1 MASAG
6 SRAAVDLTQDEHI
19 SEDATPQHLALSES
33 TNEALAKG
41 APGLARLLENLCVEE
56 VDPRHQRI
64 RLGNVSLRE
73 RVLDPL
79 PGSIDLLC
87 YLGYS
92 KLEEDGEDFLC
103 LDASRH
109 SVDAARRERRWLEEF
124 VEKRWRPPVWNC
136 PTCTLLNQPGVTK
149 CEACEEP
156 RPAWASAPTLPIPS
170 LKPSHGSPTCR
181 PPSGVEPSSSRAG
194 INVACSER
202 QLERDR
208 ILAEAKADRQRFD
221 VGMPTSI
228 TRAPAVPGPSVL
240 QAPKADGRRLNVG
253 TPDPVTRAPAASGSS
268 ALQAP
273 PSRASLRVRLV
284 NGNVTEH
291 AFAAC
296 DPLRRV
302 FEHVDCLLDATG
314 ISSACVDYCL
324 LQAIPRRVFIREVL
338 GERSLAE
345 LGLVPSATLSMLRAE
360 DRGRVQSGGV
370 ETALLTGDIA
380 GLSYDEMLELESRMG
395 VATPKSSSRPSK
407 RARDS
412 QTIVIKYTASA
423 GSLTDD
429 NQRCAICLDDFQ
441 EGVELR
447 RLWCGHSFH
456 RVCVDTW
463 LTDND
468 ECPVCRET
476 MRP

>member
-1 MASAG
+1 MH
-6 SRAAVDLTQDEHI
+6 AVDLTVGGDA
-19 SEDATPQHLALSES
+19 SEDVAPQHLALSES
-33 TNEALAKG
+33 NQEALAKG

-56 VDPRHQRI
+56 VDPRHQRM

-92 KLEEDGEDFLC
+92 KLEEDGEAFLC

-109 SVDAARRERRWLEEF
+109 SADAAKRERIWLGEFLERRW
-124 VEKRWRPPVWNC
+124 RAPAWNC
-136 PTCTLLNQPGVTK
+136 PTCTLMNKPVTK

-156 RPAWASAPTLPIPS
+156 RPAWAAAPTIPIPS
-170 LKPSHGSPTCR
+170 LKPSHGVATSQ
-181 PPSGVEPSSSRAG
+181 PPLGVNPCPPRTG
-194 INVACSER
+194 INDTRSER

-228 TRAPAVPGPSVL
+228 TQAPA
-240 QAPKADGRRLNVG
+240 APRA
-253 TPDPVTRAPAASGSS
+253 TPTPVTPAPAASL
-268 ALQAP
+268 APARLVP
-273 PSRASLRVRLV
+273 PSLASLRVRLV
-284 NGNVTEH
+284 DGNITEQ
-291 AFAAC
+291 AFAAS

-302 FEHVDCLLDATG
+302 FEHVDSLLVATG
-314 ISSACVDYCL
+314 MSSVCADYQL

-345 LGLVPSATLSMLRAE
+345 LDLVPSATLSMLRVE

-370 ETALLTGDIA
+370 ETALLTGEIG

-412 QTIVIKYTASA
+412 QTRIIKYTAGACS
-423 GSLTDD
+423 SNDD
-429 NQRCAICLDDFQ
+429 RRCSICLDDFQ
-441 EGVELR
+441 EGAKLR

-456 RVCVDTW
+456 QTCVDTW
-463 LTDND
+463 LADND
-468 ECPVCRET
+468 ECPVCRDSI
-476 MRP
+476 RS